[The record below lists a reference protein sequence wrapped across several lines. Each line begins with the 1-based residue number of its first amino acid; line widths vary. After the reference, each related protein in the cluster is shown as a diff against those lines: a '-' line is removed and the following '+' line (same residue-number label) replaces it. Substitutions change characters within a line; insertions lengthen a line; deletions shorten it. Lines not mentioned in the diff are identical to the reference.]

1 MVQAVAE
8 VVEGDQMNTDI
19 LSDEVLAEI
28 ERREQS
34 MREKFFLPEDNEI
47 RALLRYA
54 RALQAER
61 EELIYDLNETRRL
74 AFNRG
79 QQTKIAVEAFRQRAA
94 TRLRASG
101 DEFGAPEYYAAADIV
116 ESLPATEEVQR

>member
-1 MVQAVAE
+1 MADCDKDHCRYDHDAVTQVWQALGNPAYDGRHISEHVAE
-8 VVEGDQMNTDI
+8 VVTH
-19 LSDEVLAEI
+19 
-28 ERREQS
+28 
-34 MREKFFLPEDNEI
+34 
-47 RALLRYA
+47 A

-116 ESLPATEEVQR
+116 GSLLATEEVGNESER